1 MRYVSTFSGIE
12 AASVAWDCLGWEP
25 MAFCEIDQFPSAVLA
40 ERYPGVPNLGD
51 MTKVDWRNF
60 AKRNGKPDLLV
71 GGSPCQSFSIAGT
84 RTGLD
89 GASGLMWEYVRAV
102 RELRPRWILWEN
114 VPGALSSTHGE
125 DFRCLLEALDGI
137 GYGLAWQVL
146 DAQFFGVAQRR
157 RRVFLVGHFRE
168 RPPVEVLFEP
178 DGLRWDT
185 PQGREKRKELAEA
198 AGRGAR
204 CAGFK
209 YSAGSKANGLG
220 YEPESSNTLTADWHA
235 PDVHLMHQNQGVS
248 ANDRCVAIQGSMI
261 GRSDANGP
269 NGSGIEDDG
278 ACYTLNCTDQH
289 AVLAFAQNMHGEVRI
304 QGDGTLSGALS
315 ANPGSQQTTYV
326 CETANTGSNGLG
338 VGESDVM
345 STLDTNASSAVAYA
359 LKLRHTGSENKGG
372 GQGPLVQEDVS
383 ATLATSQDQ
392 TIFQPLPTEDSAEPT
407 VYGLCSMS
415 SNSMKSGNP
424 HSGIYVA
431 ETSRTLDVTCS
442 NPSCN
447 QGGMM
452 VVQERAC
459 ETQQDE
465 PGAGSGRTAAIPIN
479 EMVATRGGKL
489 GRGTGFGVGEE
500 GDPANTISA
509 SHPHAVAVTQYG
521 EELGGTLT
529 ARFDSSP
536 CADRGQNVVCLG
548 DDNAKASCDE
558 EMSGSL
564 KCGGSAPIAASP
576 AMVVRRLTPT
586 ECERL
591 QGFPDGWTK
600 IPYKGKPAN
609 ECPDGPRYKA
619 IGNSMAVPVMRWIG
633 ERIDM
638 FERGEMR

>member
-40 ERYPGVPNLGD
+40 ERYPDVPNLGD
-51 MTKVDWRNF
+51 ITKVDWRNF

-114 VPGALSSTHGE
+114 VQGALSSTHGE

-137 GYGLAWQVL
+137 GYGLAWRVL

-168 RPPVEVLFEP
+168 RPPIEVLFEP

-185 PQGREKRKELAEA
+185 PQSREKRKELAKA

-204 CAGFK
+204 CAGLGAG
-209 YSAGSKANGLG
+209 AGSVA
-220 YEPESSNTLTADWHA
+220 SA
-235 PDVHLMHQNQGVS
+235 PAVHSMHQNQVGDIAVS
-248 ANDRCVAIQGSMI
+248 EESCGTLTSGSSVSRQQLVVSGQCVAIQGSMI
-261 GRSDANGP
+261 GRADENGP
-269 NGSGIEDDG
+269 QGSGIETDG
-278 ACYTLNCTDQH
+278 ACYTLNCTDRH
-289 AVLAFAQNMHGEVRI
+289 AVMV
-304 QGDGTLSGALS
+304 
-315 ANPGSQQTTYV
+315 
-326 CETANTGSNGLG
+326 
-338 VGESDVM
+338 SDR
-345 STLDTNASSAVAYA
+345 DTAYA

-407 VYGLCSMS
+407 VYGLCSMG

-452 VVQERAC
+452 VVQERAG

-536 CADRGQNVVCLG
+536 CTDRGQNVVCLG

-600 IPYKGKPAN
+600 IPYKGKPAD

-638 FERGEMR
+638 FEKGEIG

>member
-51 MTKVDWRNF
+51 ITKVDWRNF
-60 AKRNGKPDLLV
+60 AKRNGKPDMLV

-137 GYGLAWQVL
+137 GYGLAWRVL
-146 DAQFFGVAQRR
+146 DAQFFGLAQRR

-185 PQGREKRKELAEA
+185 PQSREKRKELAEA

-204 CAGFK
+204 CAGIAAW
-209 YSAGSKANGLG
+209 AGSVAGA
-220 YEPESSNTLTADWHA
+220 SA
-235 PDVHLMHQNQGVS
+235 VHSMHQNQVADAS
-248 ANDRCVAIQGSMI
+248 DRCVAIQGSMI
-261 GRSDANGP
+261 GRSDNNGP
-269 NGSGIEDDG
+269 KGIGIEDDG
-278 ACYTLNCTDQH
+278 ACYTLNCTDRH
-289 AVLAFAQNMHGEVRI
+289 GVLDFAQNMHGEVRI

-315 ANPGSQQTTYV
+315 ANQGSQQTTYV
-326 CETANTGSNGLG
+326 CETANASSHGLM
-338 VGESDVM
+338 VGEQDVM
-345 STLDTNASSAVAYA
+345 NTLDTRVTSAIAMDSSTTPKTSDDVCHTLRHGGEGGTNDFVAYA

-392 TIFQPLPTEDSAEPT
+392 TIFQ
-407 VYGLCSMS
+407 
-415 SNSMKSGNP
+415 
-424 HSGIYVA
+424 
-431 ETSRTLDVTCS
+431 
-442 NPSCN
+442 
-447 QGGMM
+447 
-452 VVQERAC
+452 AC
-459 ETQQDE
+459 
-465 PGAGSGRTAAIPIN
+465 AIPIN

-500 GDPANTISA
+500 GDQANTISE

-521 EELGGTLT
+521 EEIGGTLT
-529 ARFDSSP
+529 ARSDSSA

-600 IPYKGKPAN
+600 IPYKGKPAD

>member
-51 MTKVDWRNF
+51 ITKVDWRNF
-60 AKRNGKPDLLV
+60 AKRSGKPDLLV

-137 GYGLAWQVL
+137 GYGLAWRVL

-157 RRVFLVGHFRE
+157 RRVFLVGHLGE
-168 RPPVEVLFEP
+168 RPPIEVLFER

-185 PQGREKRKELAEA
+185 PQSREKRKELAAA

-204 CAGFK
+204 RSGI
-209 YSAGSKANGLG
+209 
-220 YEPESSNTLTADWHA
+220 
-235 PDVHLMHQNQGVS
+235 
-248 ANDRCVAIQGSMI
+248 AIQGSMI

-269 NGSGIEDDG
+269 QGSGIEQDG
-278 ACYTLNCTDQH
+278 ASYTLNCTDRH
-289 AVLAFAQNMHGEVRI
+289 GVLAFAQNTRDEVRI

-315 ANPGSQQTTYV
+315 ANPGMKQTTYV
-326 CETANTGSNGLG
+326 CETANTNSNGLG

-345 STLDTNASSAVAYA
+345 STLATAPTAAVAYA

-383 ATLATSQDQ
+383 ATLATNQDQ
-392 TIFQPLPTEDSAEPT
+392 TIFQP
-407 VYGLCSMS
+407 
-415 SNSMKSGNP
+415 
-424 HSGIYVA
+424 
-431 ETSRTLDVTCS
+431 
-442 NPSCN
+442 
-447 QGGMM
+447 
-452 VVQERAC
+452 
-459 ETQQDE
+459 
-465 PGAGSGRTAAIPIN
+465 
-479 EMVATRGGKL
+479 
-489 GRGTGFGVGEE
+489 
-500 GDPANTISA
+500 
-509 SHPHAVAVTQYG
+509 HAVAATQYG
-521 EELGGTLT
+521 EEIVGTLT

-536 CADRGQNVVCLG
+536 CADRGQNIICLG

-558 EMSGSL
+558 EMAGSL

-576 AMVVRRLTPT
+576 SMVVRRLTPT

-600 IPYKGKPAN
+600 IPYKGKPAD